1 MRLLCLFILR
11 TILLKMSTSVESG
24 KGSHRKLDLKVE
36 NYPTCAVEALARIE
50 TLIASRN
57 KQNLVMQIISEYI
70 FLERNKDGDGRK
82 SQSLPTSQMTLFQE
96 FQLIITLVEYFSR
109 PGRDATRN
117 AIFLSL
123 FGSHLTPQRSKLL
136 SRLISTAVSGSV
148 APLLSSAGTWMQQVG
163 CKTPLSLEV
172 AQNIVSDFILYSRKT
187 PEQLKQLPMVGPHFA
202 ANFMVAAADL
212 YLNEQRSAALIP
224 PPDALLDAITEWMT
238 ENPTLCQAS
247 QQPLVLPAGAIAMPF
262 ATPLAGLLRWV
273 VLAPLVSNRP
283 TYSNLHLSVLRT
295 LQQLVTSGESTALP
309 FQDLMQIIKSLQNYC
324 ARLSESSVDPH
335 SDAAYQKCME
345 RFSQA
350 VQIALCS
357 NCITNQIQLLCVLES
372 LPTHKLMDI
381 VIASHKK
388 L

>member
-1 MRLLCLFILR
+1 
-11 TILLKMSTSVESG
+11 MSLSVETNKSTL
-24 KGSHRKLDLKVE
+24 RKLDMKLD
-36 NYPTCAVEALARIE
+36 NYPTCAVEALTRLE

-70 FLERNKDGDGRK
+70 FLERITKDGDGRK
-82 SQSLPTSQMTLFQE
+82 SQALPISQLNLFQE
-96 FQLIITLVEYFSR
+96 FQLIITLIEYFSR

-172 AQNIVSDFILYSRKT
+172 AQNIVSDFICYSRKT

-202 ANFMVAAADL
+202 ANFMVSVTDL
-212 YLNEQRSAALIP
+212 YLNDQRSNVLTP
-224 PPDALLDAITEWMT
+224 PPDALLDTLTEWMT

-247 QQPLVLPAGAIAMPF
+247 QQPLVLPAGAIAMPY

-273 VLAPLVSNRP
+273 VLAPLVSNRAS
-283 TYSNLHLSVLRT
+283 YSNLHLSILRT
-295 LQQLVTSGESTALP
+295 LQQLGSSSDSTALP
-309 FQDLMQIIKSLQNYC
+309 FQDLMQIVKSLQSYC
-324 ARLSESSVDPH
+324 ARLGESKSSPD
-335 SDAAYQKCME
+335 SDEAYQKCME
-345 RFSQA
+345 RFAQA
-350 VQIALCS
+350 VQIALNS
-357 NCITNQIQLLCVLES
+357 NCITNQIQLLLVLES
-372 LPTHKLMDI
+372 LPPHKLMKI

-388 L
+388 

>member
-1 MRLLCLFILR
+1 MSLSVDSNKSLLR
-11 TILLKMSTSVESG
+11 
-24 KGSHRKLDLKVE
+24 KGDMKLD
-36 NYPTCAVEALARIE
+36 NYPSCAVEALTRLE

-57 KQNLVMQIISEYI
+57 KQNMVMQIISEYI
-70 FLERNKDGDGRK
+70 FLERTGKDGDVRK
-82 SQSLPTSQMTLFQE
+82 SQALPISQMNLFQE
-96 FQLIITLVEYFSR
+96 FQLIIALIEYFSR

-123 FGSHLTPQRSKLL
+123 FGSHLNPQRSKLL

-172 AQNIVSDFILYSRKT
+172 AQNIVSDFISYSRKT

-202 ANFMVAAADL
+202 ANFMVAVADL
-212 YLNEQRSAALIP
+212 YLNEQRSQTLNP
-224 PPDALLDAITEWMT
+224 PPDALLDTITEWMT

-273 VLAPLVSNRP
+273 VLAPLVSNRSA
-283 TYSNLHLSVLRT
+283 YSNLHLSLLRA
-295 LQQLVTSGESTALP
+295 LQQLVSSGESTALP
-309 FQDLMQIIKSLQNYC
+309 SQELMQIVKSLQNYC
-324 ARLSESSVDPH
+324 TRLGESKTDPD

-345 RFSQA
+345 RFAQA
-350 VQIALCS
+350 VQIALSS
-357 NCITNQIQLLCVLES
+357 NCISNQIQLLCLLES
-372 LPTHKLMDI
+372 LPPHKLMKI
-381 VIASHKK
+381 VIEAHKK
-388 L
+388 